1 MAVATRFPLPARD
14 RILLHLSDFPAPT
27 GNEGGFPAGLTQ
39 DGIAARTGL
48 GRAHVAL
55 ALKSLRE
62 ESLVEEL
69 KGRVAGEARRRK
81 VYALS
86 PSGREL
92 SKRTMAVILDQEIT
106 LVSGDRTRKARLS
119 ESSFLLQRK
128 IPLVELALAVDEGAI
143 LQLGPDG
150 LPVQVREDE
159 TVDIA
164 GGEAGE
170 EISEPPHPADLAGPP
185 AVPETL
191 FPEADSAAP
200 GLTIA
205 GASLPSAT
213 PLPPAPA
220 PPSSPWVKRGQL
232 AAVWIAALV
241 LSILFIWLGNDLDGP
256 VEPDF
261 LAMYF
266 LVMVSLQAVLLGVKG
281 IPANVRA
288 ELGVF
293 IGAFL
298 ALYGGF
304 LLMGPPFPSLLW
316 FTEGMLLL
324 STGLLLAP
332 LDSDRKFQTIGAS
345 AGAFMIIVSLQW
357 LPIDGGP
364 LLTLFLAMWVLVGG
378 LLLAAR
384 VFPGRM
390 NYTAQLKTAAGLAA
404 AAFLLTIGG
413 FLAARGLYAE
423 SFVEL
428 LVGVVIIYY
437 IAPRKRDSW
446 DRVLVS
452 CTVILC
458 VMVVLTTLIA
468 LFAFLPRLSSFIG

>member
-1 MAVATRFPLPARD
+1 LR
-14 RILLHLSDFPAPT
+14 
-27 GNEGGFPAGLTQ
+27 
-39 DGIAARTGL
+39 
-48 GRAHVAL
+48 HVAL

-92 SKRTMAVILDQEIT
+92 CKKTMAVILDQEIT
-106 LVSGDRTRKARLS
+106 LVSGDQARKARLS
-119 ESSFLLQRK
+119 ESSFLLEKK
-128 IPLVELALAVDEGAI
+128 IPLVELALAVDEGAV
-143 LQLGPDG
+143 LRLGPDG
-150 LPVQVREDE
+150 RPVQVHEEE
-159 TVDIA
+159 TADIA
-164 GGEAGE
+164 GEEPGE
-170 EISEPPHPADLAGPP
+170 EPAEPPLPAVPAGPP

-191 FPEADSAAP
+191 FPEAEPAAP
-200 GLTIA
+200 GPAIPGTPA
-205 GASLPSAT
+205 PPAA
-213 PLPPAPA
+213 PLPPANARPV
-220 PPSSPWVKRGQL
+220 SPRVRRGQL

-241 LSILFIWLGNDLDGP
+241 LSVLFIWVGNDLDEA
-256 VEPDF
+256 VEADF
-261 LAMYF
+261 LVVYF
-266 LVMVSLQAVLLGVKG
+266 LVMVSLQAVLLGVNG

-298 ALYGGF
+298 ALYGG
-304 LLMGPPFPSLLW
+304 LLLLGPPFPSLLW

-332 LDSDRKFQTIGAS
+332 LDNDRKFQTIGAS
-345 AGAFMIIVSLQW
+345 SGAFMIIVSLQW
-357 LPIDGGP
+357 LPAGGGP
-364 LLTLFLAMWVLVGG
+364 LLTLFLVMWMLVGG

-384 VFPGRM
+384 IFPGRM
-390 NYTAQLKTAAGLAA
+390 NYTAHLKTAAGLAA
-404 AAFLLTIGG
+404 AAFLLAIGG

-428 LVGVVIIYY
+428 LVGAVIVYY
-437 IAPRKRDSW
+437 MAPRKLESW
-446 DRVLVS
+446 DRVLVA